1 MLDMLESQIL
11 TRIKTQFPEK
21 VKTKYPDLNFTTS
34 DRSSTNPKFPTVYV
48 HEMGGS
54 ETANDMENTEV
65 NAVISS
71 FQIEVTTNTK
81 QSDAKT
87 VMDEIVKIMKKMR
100 FSIIAM
106 PEFQNTDSTYRSV
119 ARFRRKIAE
128 DDVL

>member
-21 VKTKYPDLNFTTS
+21 VKEKYPDLNFTTS
-34 DRSSTNPKFPTVYV
+34 DRSSANPKFPTVYV

-65 NAVISS
+65 IAVISS

-87 VMDEIVKIMKKMR
+87 VMDEIVKIMKRMR

-106 PEFQNTDSTYRSV
+106 PEFQNTESTFRSV